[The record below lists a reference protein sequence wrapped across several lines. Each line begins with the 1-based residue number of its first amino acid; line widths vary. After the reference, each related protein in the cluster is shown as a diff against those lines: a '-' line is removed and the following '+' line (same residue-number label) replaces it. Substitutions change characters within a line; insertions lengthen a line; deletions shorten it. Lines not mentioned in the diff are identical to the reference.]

1 MNVAMKTGS
10 ESIEVYSQGYQKKRK
25 DLRILICIIVV
36 KLTQLFKFKINPTKL
51 MILLV
56 SHKSQVK

>member
-25 DLRILICIIVV
+25 DLRILICIVV